1 MSPAAEAA
9 KAAAKAAGPS
19 ASALVRQALREF
31 GPQTTAQLLARLPV
45 RRAAVTTR
53 RRRDI
58 WARPKATLTWTC
70 GRVAGVVGRWGGR
83 GTLQGAGGAAATV
96 EGTLSAT
103 YVKYKVLRELDRVRA
118 VEKVRQPTPAGRS
131 QWLWTLRSPPSAPPP
146 TAYTLPPQT
155 RAGAEPE
162 PEDGAASWASGS

>member
-58 WARPKATLTWTC
+58 WARPKPTLTWTDLRS
-70 GRVAGVVGRWGGR
+70 GRRGGR
-83 GTLQGAGGAAATV
+83 GALQGAGGAAATV
-96 EGTLSAT
+96 EGALSAT

-131 QWLWTLRSPPSAPPP
+131 QWLWKLRSPPSAPPP
-146 TAYTLPPQT
+146 TA
-155 RAGAEPE
+155 
-162 PEDGAASWASGS
+162 